1 MINNELAKRLLTS
14 LIISI
19 LTFFFILKGGILF
32 IVFLLFIFFISL
44 YEWFNLHTSKAVLI
58 FGICILV
65 ISFLSTYLLRAQNL
79 EYFLLIILISI
90 SSDIGGFIFGKLF
103 KGPKLTK
110 ISPNKTYIGSFGSYL
125 LSIISCFVYVRYFG
139 DNLNLFLKELS
150 FSFFVLIFLF
160 STINQLGDLCISYFK
175 RKKKVNDTGM
185 LLPGHGG
192 LLDRID
198 GMIFVY
204 PLSYIYYLFL

>member
-32 IVFLLFIFFISL
+32 IVFLLCIFFISL

-79 EYFLLIILISI
+79 GYFLLIILISI

-175 RKKKVNDTGM
+175 RKKKVNDTGT

>member
-19 LTFFFILKGGILF
+19 LTLFFILKGGILF
-32 IVFLLFIFFISL
+32 IVFLLCIFFISL
-44 YEWFNLHTSKAVLI
+44 YEWFNLHTNKAVLI

-79 EYFLLIILISI
+79 GYFLLIILISI
-90 SSDIGGFIFGKLF
+90 SSDIGGYIFGKLF

-110 ISPNKTYIGSFGSYL
+110 ISPNKTYFGSFGSYL
-125 LSIISCFVYVRYFG
+125 LSIISCFVYARYFG

-175 RKKKVNDTGM
+175 RKKKVNDTGT

>member
-1 MINNELAKRLLTS
+1 MNNELAKRLLTS

-32 IVFLLFIFFISL
+32 IVFLLCIFFISL

-79 EYFLLIILISI
+79 GYFLLIILISI

-175 RKKKVNDTGM
+175 RKKKVNDTGT